1 MQPSNHF
8 KSFMMGGFEC
18 STHRRADGR
27 RLDLIAST
35 HHDKWV
41 LEDYRVLKAHGLKTV
56 RDGVRWHLIEEKAG
70 QYNWSS
76 LLPMVKAAKQVQ
88 TQVIW
93 DLCHYGLP
101 DDVNI
106 WRPEFV
112 TRFAKFAAET
122 ARLLHNETDEI
133 PIFCPIN
140 EMSFWAWAGGDKAM
154 FNPMAKGRGLE
165 LKQQLV
171 RATIAAIEAIRNV
184 DPRARFITAEPLIN
198 VLPRNGR
205 PRDKGPAEAYR
216 QAQFEAFDMLIGE
229 IWPGLGGD
237 PQYLDMV
244 GLNYYSNN
252 QWYLGGETIPPHSP
266 SYRPLHDMLAE
277 VYLRYGRPMLLAET
291 GAEGEGRP
299 AWVGHV
305 YEEVAR
311 ARKSG
316 IPMEGVC
323 LYPVTDYPGWEN
335 NRHCPTGLLGF
346 ADQHGQ
352 RPIYAPLA
360 GVLRQWQSYC
370 DQESQHNPSESVSA

>member
-1 MQPSNHF
+1 
-8 KSFMMGGFEC
+8 MMGGFEC